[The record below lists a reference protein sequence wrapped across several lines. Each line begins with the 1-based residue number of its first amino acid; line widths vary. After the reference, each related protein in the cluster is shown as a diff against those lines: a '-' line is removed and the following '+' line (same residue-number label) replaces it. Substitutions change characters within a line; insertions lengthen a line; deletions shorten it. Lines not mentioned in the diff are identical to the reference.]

1 MKKVLFICFALVLCL
16 CLSTACFAEGS
27 GTPTPTTETSDID
40 IKEYIQEKIV
50 PVAVGVLTAVIAFA
64 ATLYKIASVLKSLK
78 EVGHA
83 IDTEGEIRKELKEQA
98 QELKEGLSEVPAL
111 AQRLEELQKQVATL
125 SEILTLGF
133 CANEEIIR
141 SGKGKRM
148 SILLENAKCTMQNA
162 KLRVVE
168 DADPYNNGREVTNEK
183 A

>member
-1 MKKVLFICFALVLCL
+1 MKKVLFICFALVLCVCMGIS
-16 CLSTACFAEGS
+16 CLAEEINADTSSTASGSPSPTGEGAEVN
-27 GTPTPTTETSDID
+27 

-78 EVGHA
+78 EAGRA
-83 IDTEGEIRKELKEQA
+83 IDTEGKIRKELKAQA

-111 AQRLEELQKQVATL
+111 AKRLEELQKQVATL

-141 SGKGKRM
+141 SGKGKKM
-148 SILLENAKCTMQNA
+148 AVLLENAKASPHPSAELPPSPTG
-162 KLRVVE
+162 E
-168 DADPYNNGREVTNEK
+168 G
-183 A
+183 

>member
-16 CLSTACFAEGS
+16 CLSTACFAEGNEAQDGSS
-27 GTPTPTTETSDID
+27 GTPTPTTETSDVD

-78 EVGHA
+78 EAGRA
-83 IDTEGEIRKELKEQA
+83 IDTEGKIRKELKVQA

-111 AQRLEELQKQVATL
+111 ARRLEELQKQVATL

-141 SGKGKRM
+141 SGKGKKM
-148 SILLENAKCTMQNA
+148 AVLLENAKASPHPSAELPPSPTG
-162 KLRVVE
+162 E
-168 DADPYNNGREVTNEK
+168 G
-183 A
+183 